1 MPELLDS
8 LPSEPAIQ
16 NPLLPGA
23 RVKKASDIVSQYQTL
38 FDEDF
43 MAAQDRARAQSMV
56 DGDSPYSEEE
66 LRRLGIHG
74 ITNVNWGDLTA
85 AQREAE
91 QPFNDILESMSSFGR
106 VPIRRGIV
114 TEEEADR
121 LERVI
126 EEELYRLITKWDDF
140 HFRWTLNAH
149 YFTMWG
155 VSFTYHDDHLDWRWN
170 VGSMQDFKLPRGT
183 KASINSIDRVTCK
196 VSMSPSDLYRKLE
209 SSAVIDGGWNREA
222 ILKSVERAQPKPLNT
237 SDPEALQAM
246 YKDNAVFAGNTAVVV
261 EVVHMWV
268 RELNGTVSHY
278 IADYNGKPDDNDAF
292 LYEQRGEYGSMDQ
305 FINAYLYG
313 VGTNGD
319 FHSIRGNAYALFP
332 SAYALNKIRCAFLDK
347 ARDESTTFLQTQDED
362 ATIDTMLTPRG
373 PYFQVSTG
381 TTFVERTTPPAAH
394 NLVPAISA
402 MQDVFRMRS
411 GGMAPR
417 ATSAMERGQKTKYEL
432 QRRDEMEGKLSSD
445 VLRRFF
451 TAWGRD
457 YREIVRRVTNPNLT
471 ADHPGGAEVMD
482 FRQRCME
489 RGVPAEALT
498 NLDYDDIS
506 LNMGIG
512 KGSTS
517 ERRAVLDY
525 LNGSVMPRLD
535 PAGQRILLRDSVAAY
550 TDARYAT
557 LLVPEEE
564 GQRPPVDQQIANMEN
579 QLMQL
584 GVPPV
589 LEPNQDHV
597 VHCGTHILLLQNMNE
612 QITVA
617 AVELQDVI
625 PQMQVAAEHATQHM
639 QYIDP
644 MSEPYPVF
652 KEALQQLNE
661 VITNGAKHIEGEA
674 RKAQKAAEMGQ
685 AAPDTA
691 GTPPGIAMQAADA
704 RARLETMQQESAF
717 KLQAQRAEAQQK
729 LAINDAF
736 AAQKIKHLELANRV
750 KMQTPPR
757 TPAPA
762 K

>member
-1 MPELLDS
+1 
-8 LPSEPAIQ
+8 
-16 NPLLPGA
+16 
-23 RVKKASDIVSQYQTL
+23 
-38 FDEDF
+38 
-43 MAAQDRARAQSMV
+43 
-56 DGDSPYSEEE
+56 
-66 LRRLGIHG
+66 
-74 ITNVNWGDLTA
+74 
-85 AQREAE
+85 
-91 QPFNDILESMSSFGR
+91 
-106 VPIRRGIV
+106 
-114 TEEEADR
+114 
-121 LERVI
+121 
-126 EEELYRLITKWDDF
+126 
-140 HFRWTLNAH
+140 
-149 YFTMWG
+149 
-155 VSFTYHDDHLDWRWN
+155 
-170 VGSMQDFKLPRGT
+170 
-183 KASINSIDRVTCK
+183 
-196 VSMSPSDLYRKLE
+196 
-209 SSAVIDGGWNREA
+209 
-222 ILKSVERAQPKPLNT
+222 
-237 SDPEALQAM
+237 
-246 YKDNAVFAGNTAVVV
+246 
-261 EVVHMWV
+261 
-268 RELNGTVSHY
+268 
-278 IADYNGKPDDNDAF
+278 
-292 LYEQRGEYGSMDQ
+292 
-305 FINAYLYG
+305 
-313 VGTNGD
+313 
-319 FHSIRGNAYALFP
+319 
-332 SAYALNKIRCAFLDK
+332 
-347 ARDESTTFLQTQDED
+347 
-362 ATIDTMLTPRG
+362 
-373 PYFQVSTG
+373 
-381 TTFVERTTPPAAH
+381 
-394 NLVPAISA
+394 
-402 MQDVFRMRS
+402 
-411 GGMAPR
+411 
-417 ATSAMERGQKTKYEL
+417 MERGQKTKYEL

-489 RGVPAEALT
+489 RGVPEEALL

-639 QYIDP
+639 QFIDP

-661 VITNGAKHIEGEA
+661 VIVNGAKHIAGEE
-674 RKAQKAAEMGQ
+674 RKMQKAAERGQ
-685 AAPDTA
+685 PAPDIS
-691 GTPPGIAMQAADA
+691 GTPPGIEIQAADA
-704 RARLETMQQESAF
+704 RAKLETMQQESAF
-717 KLQAQRAEAQQK
+717 KLQSQRAEAQQK

-736 AAQKIKHLELANRV
+736 AAQKIKHLELAQRV